1 MTAVT
6 SADHERQ
13 DQEVDVGRVALGEPE
28 EELVLRVDLHVELG
42 GEDEGHD
49 HEQQQRE
56 RRRAAA
62 RQPSPAQQDAEA
74 DAQEA
79 GHQQEVAEEADVADV
94 GRDPADE
101 QQLHEQER
109 RAGQEE
115 PDARVGQRLD
125 PEEDLT
131 RARQGADR
139 GRRHQAVEVAASARP
154 TDSSQRSA
162 SMAARQPSPAA
173 VTA

>member
-1 MTAVT
+1 MSAATRPTT
-6 SADHERQ
+6 SGRTRKF
-13 DQEVDVGRVALGEPE
+13 DVRRVALGEAE
-28 EELVLRVDLHVELG
+28 EELVLGVDLDVELG
-42 GEDEGHD
+42 REDEGHD
-49 HEQQQRE
+49 HEEEQGEGRE
-56 RRRAAA
+56 R
-62 RQPSPAQQDAEA
+62 QPPAPPAQEDAEA
-74 DAQEA
+74 DAEEA
-79 GHQQEVAEEADVADV
+79 GHQQEVAEEADVPDV

-101 QQLHEQER
+101 QQLDEEQR

-115 PDARVGQRLD
+115 SDAWVGQRLD
-125 PEEDLT
+125 PEDDLA

-154 TDSSQRSA
+154 IDSSQRSA